1 MSGVTHAVST
11 LWAFAAIALLCGC
24 ISARPIELADGTHGW
39 AIHCPSAAHH
49 IGGCMN
55 EAAMICSGRYQVFDR
70 AGDVLMDADA
80 NRASGTAWVDSAWM
94 DGEEPAVTVDAQ
106 RPSVLA
112 DERHATLIVGCQ
124 HE

>member
-1 MSGVTHAVST
+1 MSGVTHLLST
-11 LWAFAAIALLCGC
+11 LGAFAAIALLAGC
-24 ISARPIELADGTHGW
+24 ISARPIALADGTHGW

-70 AGDVLMDADA
+70 DGAVLMDTNAD
-80 NRASGTAWVDSAWM
+80 RASGTAWVDSAWL
-94 DGEEPAVTVDAQ
+94 DGEEPSVTVDAP

-112 DERHATLIVGCQ
+112 DERHGTMIVGCQ